1 MWIMWK
7 IYPQKMWKL
16 LCTMMEVVDRWIK
29 CGKVIHRFVDNSAI
43 DLVSVDNVEK
53 LSTPFVDKCGA

>member
-1 MWIMWK
+1 MI
-7 IYPQKMWKL
+7 
-16 LCTMMEVVDRWIK
+16 EVVDRWIK